1 MPIDIMQVDWFHV
14 GLLAVFAFVATAV
27 ANLLSLDRWIS
38 AWTAALLF
46 AAIYVFWTYNQ
57 HWSSLPTSTADQKPA
72 LAKEVAAAP
81 TGTAA
86 AQRPLNPVRDI
97 TPRR

>member
-1 MPIDIMQVDWFHV
+1 MSIDFTQVDWVHV
-14 GLLAVFAFVATAV
+14 VVLAVFAFVATAV

-46 AAIYVFWTYNQ
+46 AVIFVFWTYYP
-57 HWSSLPTSTADQKPA
+57 HWPPLPTSVADQKST
-72 LAKEVAAAP
+72 LVGEVTAAP

-86 AQRPLNPVRDI
+86 PQRRNPVRDI
-97 TPRR
+97 TPPR